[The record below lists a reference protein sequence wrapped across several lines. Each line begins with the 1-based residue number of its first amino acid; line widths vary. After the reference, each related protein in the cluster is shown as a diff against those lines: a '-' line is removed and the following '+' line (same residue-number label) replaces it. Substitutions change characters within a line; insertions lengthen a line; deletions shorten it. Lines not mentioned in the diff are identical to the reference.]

1 MLPGC
6 HGDLKGEVGAKLHN
20 LIYSRV
26 RGGSRGLQG
35 SFFLGGGVV
44 LPFCLLERAGGG
56 GAEEEVERTRKPSQ
70 ALCPHSGE
78 EAPLLCKEA

>member
-35 SFFLGGGVV
+35 SFLGGGRGSSF
-44 LPFCLLERAGGG
+44 LPPGDVPLGGG
-56 GAEEEVERTRKPSQ
+56 GSW
-70 ALCPHSGE
+70 LSC
-78 EAPLLCKEA
+78 

>member
-35 SFFLGGGVV
+35 SFFFGGGVV
-44 LPFCLLERAGGG
+44 LPFCLLEMCLWEG
-56 GAEEEVERTRKPSQ
+56 EEV
-70 ALCPHSGE
+70 G
-78 EAPLLCKEA
+78 